1 MSAFADRYFQS
12 KDGLRLH
19 ARDYAGSSDPAR
31 LPVICIHGLSRNA
44 ADFEDLA
51 PHLTA
56 TGRRVLALDVRGRGG
71 SAWDLQPQNY
81 HPGTYAEDV
90 VTLAAQAGIAR
101 AVFIG
106 TSMGGIIT
114 MVLSAV
120 QPDLIAAAV
129 LNDIGPELS
138 PIGLARIAGYVG
150 NAKPVTTWAE
160 AATYAKATN
169 GAAFPLYNDAD
180 WDRFARRLFTQANGT
195 LATAYDPAIALA
207 FKPAEGAAPAPAP
220 DMTPLFRALTTGRP
234 SLLIRGGLSDLI
246 DQPIADR
253 MRALA
258 PTMAYAEV
266 PHVGHAPMLT
276 EPEALSAILT
286 LLASVD

>member
-12 KDGLRLH
+12 RDGLRLH
-19 ARDYAGSSDPAR
+19 ARDYEGASGPAK

-71 SAWDLQPQNY
+71 SAWDPQPQNY
-81 HPGTYAEDV
+81 HPGLYADDV
-90 VTLAAQAGIAR
+90 VALAEQAGIAR
-101 AVFIG
+101 AVLVG

-120 QPDLIAAAV
+120 KPDLIAAAV

-138 PIGLARIAGYVG
+138 PVGLARIASYVG
-150 NAKPVTTWAE
+150 NAKPVTSWAE
-160 AATYAKATN
+160 AAAYAKATN
-169 GAAFPLYNDAD
+169 SAAFPLYDDAD
-180 WDRFARRLFTQANGT
+180 WARFARRLFHETNGV
-195 LATAYDPAIALA
+195 LATAYDPAISQA
-207 FKPAEGAAPAPAP
+207 FRPADGAEPAPAP

-234 SLLIRGGLSDLI
+234 SLLIRGALSDLI
-246 DQPIADR
+246 DQPIAER
-253 MRALA
+253 MRSLA
-258 PTMAYAEV
+258 PDMAYAEV
-266 PHVGHAPMLT
+266 PDVGHAPMLT
-276 EPEALSAILT
+276 EPQALSAILA
-286 LLASVD
+286 LLERAG